1 MSGKVG
7 VALWFGGGL
16 LLGYYVVK
24 HWHVSG
30 GRVV

>member
-1 MSGKVG
+1 VNKLMVLAWA
-7 VALWFGGGL
+7 VGGGL
-16 LLGYYVVK
+16 LGYYAVK

>member
-1 MSGKVG
+1 MPKWQTLAWG
-7 VALWFGGGL
+7 ALGAFA
-16 LLGYYVVK
+16 GYYFVK